1 MKYLKK
7 IIYSSNLNDI
17 RYDFRSIHLS
27 ISKKEREALKVELEA
42 LDEFLKCENESR
54 KIEITSLD
62 NFITTK
68 YPEKVGIHC
77 FH

>member
-1 MKYLKK
+1 M
-7 IIYSSNLNDI
+7 
-17 RYDFRSIHLS
+17 
-27 ISKKEREALKVELEA
+27 EREALKVELEA

-68 YPEKVGIHC
+68 YPEKVSYTFFSLKETEILL
-77 FH
+77 FHVFIIIYDSGRF